1 MLPTNYNRRHS
12 QDWLPSIFND
22 FFDDDFMRL
31 TPTKQFAA
39 PAINILENEK
49 DYHIE
54 LAAPGM
60 TKEDFKVRL
69 ENENELVITLEKKH
83 DHKDEKKNYLRREFD
98 YASYQQ
104 TFVIPEEVEAEKIS
118 AAMTDGILH
127 ITLPKKEQVVKTPA
141 TRQIEIG

>member
-49 DYHIE
+49 DYQIE

-69 ENENELVITLEKKH
+69 ENENELVISLEKKH
-83 DHKDEKKNYLRREFD
+83 DHKDNQD
-98 YASYQQ
+98 
-104 TFVIPEEVEAEKIS
+104 
-118 AAMTDGILH
+118 
-127 ITLPKKEQVVKTPA
+127 
-141 TRQIEIG
+141 